1 MKYNDNGLWKTL
13 NVKVTDTLPVGT
25 IIPYAGSQIPSNYMK
40 CEGQELSRIEYDILF
55 SAIGTNYGAGDGTT
69 TFNLPNLKGRVIT
82 GIDSN
87 DTDFDT
93 LGETGGEKT
102 HTLTIQ
108 EIPSHSHQ
116 FLFDQTAGSNIDAVK
131 TGGSSAWQMNTTSR
145 GGDQPHNIMQP
156 YIVLNYVIKVLDAPA
171 TGIRSETLPVGTVI
185 DYEGDNIPVGWEE
198 IEETVLRKELTADA
212 SGNAGINWQN
222 LGNLYLDLTPGT
234 WYVKANAYFITT
246 GVGVGYNKSCLST
259 NSTGGET
266 YARLDSAADI
276 FPSNLGANPT
286 SMHNLSC
293 IVSVIEN
300 TRIYL
305 LEAYAY
311 TGSNSSITLKYDTN
325 VTSMGP
331 SFIEARKLN

>member
-1 MKYNDNGLWKTL
+1 
-13 NVKVTDTLPVGT
+13 
-25 IIPYAGSQIPSNYMK
+25 MK

-55 SAIGTNYGAGDGTT
+55 NAIGTTYCVGDGST

-87 DTDFDT
+87 DTDFDA

-102 HTLTIQ
+102 HTLTL
-108 EIPSHSHQ
+108 EEMPKHSHQ
-116 FLFDQTAGSNIDAVK
+116 FSFDQTPGSNINVVQV
-131 TGGSSAWQMNTTSR
+131 GGASTWLKDTTTR
-145 GGDQPHNIMQP
+145 GNDQPHNIMQP
-156 YIVLNYVIKVLDAPA
+156 YIVLNYIIKVLDAPA
-171 TGIRSETLPVGTVI
+171 TGVRSETLPVGTVV
-185 DYEGDNIPVGWEE
+185 DYDGNDIPIGWEK
-198 IEETVLRKELTADA
+198 IEDTILRKELTADT
-212 SGNAGINWQN
+212 SGNASTNWQN

-246 GVGVGYNKSCLST
+246 GSGIGFNKSCLST
-259 NSTGGET
+259 NITGGET
-266 YARLDSAADI
+266 YARLDSAADM
-276 FPSNLGANPT
+276 FPSNLGANST

-311 TGSNSSITLKYDTN
+311 TGTNSSITLKYDTN